1 MRQSFPLAVLLAL
14 LCGLPSA
21 VRAQQGAGGPAGP
34 WQTYDTSGGEWRSY
48 AGSVGGQKYS
58 PLEQIDASNFADLEI
73 AWEWRSVDRRISR
86 STPGGGEW
94 SAPLAAIVDALVE
107 ETPDLYRDGHRPILS
122 RLQATPLMV
131 DGVLYFNTPL
141 SQGVA
146 VDATTG
152 ETLWVFNPK
161 SYEEGT
167 PTMSNPWSQ
176 RGVAYWTDGAGD
188 ERVFWGTGN
197 GYLICVDAKT
207 GRPCPDFGPGG
218 DGHVDA
224 MVGLPRASREERD
237 YLNAML
243 FGIHSPPIVVR
254 DKVIHGSQVADRRI
268 TREAVPGWVRAWDVR
283 TGEHAWDFHT
293 VPNGTDEFGVDTWL
307 NESWRY
313 SGNANVWSML
323 AGDSELGHVYLPTGT
338 TTNDYYGIERPG
350 DNLFSESLIAVDVE
364 TGQRVWHF
372 QAVHHGLWDYD
383 FATHPNLVDV
393 TVDGRPIKAIA
404 QVSKQGFVYVFNRV
418 TGDPLWPI
426 EERPVPQGS
435 NMPGEVL
442 SPTQPFPTKPAP
454 FDYQGMTIDDLV
466 DFTPEIRRM
475 ALDAVEGF
483 RLGPLFTPL
492 DRAIE
497 GVTNG
502 TLMRPPPGGTAG
514 WSGAAVDP
522 ETGMLYVPSR
532 NRTAVVSLYQP
543 DPALGAT
550 LAYTHGAPEVDR
562 LTRRGNIRREPQMP
576 QGLPLVKPPYSRMTA
591 IDLNTGEHA
600 WWVPTGNGNRYRNHP
615 LLRDLDL
622 PPLGGDNA
630 INGPLLTKT
639 LLVYCLTAGGTN
651 DGPRLVAYDKTDG
664 TELAS
669 VDLPSGAIGTPMT
682 YLFDGRQYIALAVG
696 GGPRLIA
703 FALPEGG

>member
-1 MRQSFPLAVLLAL
+1 MRQSLSLAVVLAL
-14 LCGLPSA
+14 ALCGPVA
-21 VRAQQGAGGPAGP
+21 VNAQPAGGTGP
-34 WQTYDTSGGEWRSY
+34 WQTYDTSEGEWRSY

-58 PLEQIDASNFADLEI
+58 PLDQIDAGNFGDLEV
-73 AWEWRSVDRRISR
+73 AWEWLTVDRHISLT
-86 STPGGGEW
+86 TPGGGEW
-94 SAPLAAIVDALVE
+94 TAPLGTVVDALVE
-107 ETPDLYRDGHRPILS
+107 ETPDLYRTGHRPILS

-131 DGVLYFNTPL
+131 DGILYFNTPL

-152 ETLWVFNPK
+152 ETVWVFNPK

-176 RGVAYWTDGAGD
+176 RGVAYWTDGADD
-188 ERVFWGTGN
+188 ERIYWGTGN
-197 GYLICVDAKT
+197 GYLVCAEAKT
-207 GRPCPDFGPGG
+207 GRPCADFGP
-218 DGHVDA
+218 DGSGMVDA
-224 MVGLPRASREERD
+224 MVGLPRANREERD
-237 YLNAML
+237 YLNALL

-254 DKVIHGSQVADRRI
+254 DKVIHGSAVADRRI
-268 TREAVPGWVRAWDVR
+268 TKEAVPGWVRAWDAR

-323 AGDSELGHVYLPTGT
+323 AGDNELGHVYLPTGT
-338 TTNDYYGIERPG
+338 TTNDYYGVDRLG
-350 DNLFSESLIAVDVE
+350 DNLFSETLIAVDVE

-393 TVDGRPIKAIA
+393 VVDGRPVQAIA
-404 QVSKQGFVYVFNRV
+404 QVSKQGFVYVFDRA
-418 TGDPLWPI
+418 TGEPVWPI

-454 FDYQGMTIDDLV
+454 FDYQGVTIDDLV
-466 DFTPEIRRM
+466 DFTPEIRQM
-475 ALDAVEGF
+475 ALEAVEGF

-550 LAYTHGAPEVDR
+550 LTYTHGAPEAQR
-562 LTRRGNIRREPQMP
+562 LARGGNIRREPQMP

-600 WWVPTGNGNRYRNHP
+600 WWVPTGNGDRYRNHP

-639 LLVYCLTAGGTN
+639 LLIYCLTAGGT
-651 DGPRLVAYDKTDG
+651 DGGPRMVAYDKTDG

-669 VDLPSGAIGTPMT
+669 VDLPSGGIGTPMT
-682 YLFDGRQYIALAVG
+682 YVADGRQYIALTVG

-703 FALPEGG
+703 YALPE

>member
-1 MRQSFPLAVLLAL
+1 MRQSLSLAVVLAL
-14 LCGLPSA
+14 ALCGSG
-21 VRAQQGAGGPAGP
+21 VVNAQPAGGTGP

-58 PLEQIDASNFADLEI
+58 PLDQIDAGNFGDLQV
-73 AWEWRSVDRRISR
+73 AWEWVTVDRHISLT
-86 STPGGGEW
+86 TPGGGEW
-94 SAPLAAIVDALVE
+94 TAPLNTVVDALVE
-107 ETPDLYRDGHRPILS
+107 ETPDLYRTGHRPILS

-131 DGVLYFNTPL
+131 DGILYFNTPL

-176 RGVAYWTDGAGD
+176 RGVAYWTDGDGD
-188 ERVFWGTGN
+188 ERIFWGTGS
-197 GYLICVDAKT
+197 GHLVCAEAKS
-207 GRPCPDFGPGG
+207 GRPCPGFG
-218 DGHVDA
+218 DGSGRVDA
-224 MVGLPRASREERD
+224 MVGLPRANREERD
-237 YLNAML
+237 YLNALL

-254 DKVIHGSQVADRRI
+254 DRVIHGSAVADRRI
-268 TREAVPGWVRAWDVR
+268 TKEAVPGWVRAWDVR

-293 VPNGTDEFGVDTWL
+293 VPNGTDEFGVDTWG

-323 AGDSELGHVYLPTGT
+323 AGDNELGHVYLPTGT
-338 TTNDYYGIERPG
+338 TTNDYYGVDRPG
-350 DNLFSESLIAVDVE
+350 DNLFSETLIAVDVE
-364 TGQRVWHF
+364 TGDRVWHF

-393 TVDGRPIKAIA
+393 VVDGRPVKAIA
-404 QVSKQGFVYVFNRV
+404 QVSKQGFVYVFDRV
-418 TGDPLWPI
+418 TGEPIWPI

-454 FDYQGMTIDDLV
+454 FDYQGVTIDDLV

-475 ALDAVEGF
+475 ALEAVEGF

-550 LAYTHGAPEVDR
+550 VTYTHGAPEAQR
-562 LTRRGNIRREPQMP
+562 LARGGNIRREPQMP

-591 IDLNTGEHA
+591 IDLNTGDHA

-639 LLVYCLTAGGTN
+639 LLIYCLTAGGT
-651 DGPRLVAYDKTDG
+651 DGGPRMVAYDKTDG

-682 YLFDGRQYIALAVG
+682 YVADGRQYIALTVG

-703 FALPEGG
+703 FALPES